1 MGRKERKGE
10 DTGGEMR
17 RGGNGRGLGFGEKK
31 KMRWREMNWNTK
43 FEF

>member
-17 RGGNGRGLGFGEKK
+17 RGGNEGGWDLERRK
-31 KMRWREMNWNTK
+31 R
-43 FEF
+43 